1 MSINGSLQS
10 PHLVIAQL
18 DWIQTRYLFVTVRKD
33 LTPKPLAPGAAQA
46 TFPATG
52 SKVSIPVP
60 KLIFDQDPLMTPL
73 NTKNE
78 KLIIPAAITTRFNG
92 NRKPPETQVAPAP
105 ALGPTS
111 SGKLFRVRRSKASKA
126 SSSKPNPITLDGDYD
141 SDATVE
147 TEHEDLM
154 ILLSDDEGA
163 QNAVTSSGHLF
174 SRAANLFGIGGSKK
188 KETTSLTD
196 FVPGNLDMLDIP
208 LIPPPS
214 YASSTATRRL
224 QGELKAVLK
233 IQENTPLHELG
244 WYISPDSVT
253 NVYQWIFEFH
263 SFDEKLPLAQDMK
276 SLGIKSIIL
285 EARFGSN
292 FPMSPPFVRVIK
304 PRFVGFQQGGGGHV
318 TLGGALCMEVCYE
331 III

>member
-1 MSINGSLQS
+1 MSINGILQT

-18 DWIQTRYLFVTVRKD
+18 DWIQTRYLFVTMQKD
-33 LTPKPLAPGAAQA
+33 FPPKPLAPGAAQA
-46 TFPATG
+46 TPKEAR

-60 KLIFDQDPLMTPL
+60 NIIFDQDPLMTPL
-73 NTKNE
+73 NTKTE

-92 NRKPPETQVAPAP
+92 NGKAPERTQVAPAL

-111 SGKLFRVRRSKASKA
+111 SGKLFRVRRSKVSKA
-126 SSSKPNPITLDGDYD
+126 LGSKSNPITLDGDYD

-147 TEHEDLM
+147 TEHEDLS

-163 QNAVTSSGHLF
+163 TKNTSTTLL
-174 SRAANLFGIGGSKK
+174 SRAANLLGIGSSKK
-188 KETTSLTD
+188 KEATPLTD
-196 FVPGNLDMLDIP
+196 FVPGSLDMLDIP

-224 QGELKAVLK
+224 QGELKAVLRT
-233 IQENTPLHELG
+233 QESTPIHELG
-244 WYISPDSVT
+244 WYINPDSVT

-276 SLGIKSIIL
+276 SLGVKSIIL
-285 EARFGSN
+285 EARFGSS
-292 FPMSPPFVRVIK
+292 FPMSPPFIRVIK
-304 PRFVGFQQGGGGHV
+304 PRFLGFQQGGGGHV
-318 TLGGALCMEVCYE
+318 TLGGALCMEVCYS
-331 III
+331 IIN